1 MLNDRAHVRQT
12 RGRIGGQP
20 LTKGVRNSSNRPR
33 QTLWRRL
40 SRRSQVGIGL
50 HAPENKHKLPI
61 GSADFLR
68 RRAIVTSGQQ
78 TSAAHVVPSPAT
90 QGATLCNLRQHS
102 QQKSLKR
109 SVGAPLP
116 QYNSKWFCLRES
128 WQPMENAENGLNAMK
143 TNEIR
148 EIRFLREKSV
158 DPHLPQPSRSPCTC
172 HPKTDPPQAKAFFF
186 NKYLASFG
194 RFSVPPQC
202 TNLHNPAQIAQ
213 RAHPTSPHPQPP
225 STSAL
230 RAPPPCILPK
240 YSSPS

>member
-128 WQPMENAENGLNAMK
+128 WRSEERRVGK
-143 TNEIR
+143 ECR
-148 EIRFLREKSV
+148 
-158 DPHLPQPSRSPCTC
+158 SRWSPY
-172 HPKTDPPQAKAFFF
+172 H
-186 NKYLASFG
+186 
-194 RFSVPPQC
+194 
-202 TNLHNPAQIAQ
+202 
-213 RAHPTSPHPQPP
+213 
-225 STSAL
+225 
-230 RAPPPCILPK
+230 
-240 YSSPS
+240 